1 MTMDSNIQQTFFSPL
16 GKQYCMYFYFLSVIG
31 LVFVA
36 IVFIS
41 AIIIGIMKKK
51 GFEFYLS
58 AIIGSLGYGIFYF
71 QNRLLYSMCVGSA

>member
-1 MTMDSNIQQTFFSPL
+1 MDSNIQQTFFSPL

-36 IVFIS
+36 IVLTS
-41 AIIIGIMKKK
+41 ALFIGITKKK

-58 AIIGSLGYGIFYF
+58 AIIGSLGYAIFYF
-71 QNRLLYSMCVGSA
+71 QNRLLYSMCISSA